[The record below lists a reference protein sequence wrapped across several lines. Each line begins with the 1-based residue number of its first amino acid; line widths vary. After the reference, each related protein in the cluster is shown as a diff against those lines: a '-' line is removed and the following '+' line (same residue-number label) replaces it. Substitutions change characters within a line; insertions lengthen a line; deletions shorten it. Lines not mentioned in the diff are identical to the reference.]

1 MSRPSFTRISRLT
14 PPLLMAALCLLLSGP
29 ALAEQSIDRV
39 FGGITAED
47 GEHYGSLETVNGGI
61 TIGDHA
67 TVRSAETVNGGIRIG
82 SESEVGSAETV
93 NGGISVGADS
103 HVRNLET
110 VNGGIRLRRGV
121 QVKNDVET
129 VNGGITTA
137 AKVAIGG
144 DVETVNGGIELLAS
158 TVAGSVTTVSGD
170 ITVDE
175 GSVVEGEL
183 RVRKPSSWWNSW
195 GNSHSKRNRKPR
207 ITLGPGSEV
216 KGPLVFEREV
226 ELRIHASA
234 KHGPITGATAEAY
247 GESAPAQR

>member
-14 PPLLMAALCLLLSGP
+14 PPLLMAALCLALSGP

-183 RVRKPSSWWNSW
+183 RVRKPSSWWS
-195 GNSHSKRNRKPR
+195 SHSHRKPR

>member
-1 MSRPSFTRISRLT
+1 MSRPSFIRVSRLT
-14 PPLLMAALCLLLSGP
+14 LALCLVLSGP
-29 ALAEQSIDRV
+29 ALAEQSIDRI
-39 FGGITAED
+39 FGGISAED

-67 TVRSAETVNGGIRIG
+67 TVRSAETVNGGIKIG
-82 SESEVGSAETV
+82 SESEVGSVETV

-103 HVRNLET
+103 HVRNLQT

-137 AKVAIGG
+137 AKVTIGG
-144 DVETVNGGIELLAS
+144 DVETVNGGIDLLAS
-158 TVAGSVTTVSGD
+158 AVAGSVTTVSGD
-170 ITVDE
+170 ITIGE
-175 GSVVEGEL
+175 GSRVEGEL
-183 RVRKPSSWWNSW
+183 RVRKPSSWWNSH
-195 GNSHSKRNRKPR
+195 GHRKPR
-207 ITLGPGSEV
+207 VTLGPNSEV

-234 KHGPITGATAEAY
+234 KHGPITGATVEAY
-247 GESAPAQR
+247 GESAPEQR